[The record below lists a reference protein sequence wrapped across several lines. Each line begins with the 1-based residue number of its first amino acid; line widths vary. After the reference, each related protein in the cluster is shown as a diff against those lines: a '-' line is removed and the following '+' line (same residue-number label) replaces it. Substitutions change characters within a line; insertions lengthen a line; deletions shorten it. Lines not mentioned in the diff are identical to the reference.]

1 MTSYQ
6 ELTAGGESSS
16 TLFAG
21 YRRAKEVINQ
31 DLDGAAQPGE
41 EFGSEAGLDGLQP
54 DTLTLCAPLDA
65 PPLPPHPAPA
75 CTHSPRVPWRRGAQ
89 GQGCAGP
96 SASKSSSEAPPLGF
110 EFGSLTKL
118 GRVGTEVL
126 VAVGSSAGWT
136 DVDVNRETFE
146 WMRVKRSRQSAG
158 EFVCACETENE
169 SVKNLRLTRFFFI
182 CIFFF
187 FTKLLRLV
195 VRV

>member
-16 TLFAG
+16 PLFAG
-21 YRRAKEVINQ
+21 CRRAKEVINQ

-41 EFGSEAGLDGLQP
+41 EFGSEAGFDGLQP

-65 PPLPPHPAPA
+65 PP
-75 CTHSPRVPWRRGAQ
+75 
-89 GQGCAGP
+89 
-96 SASKSSSEAPPLGF
+96 APPLGF

-118 GRVGTEVL
+118 GRVGTGVL

-158 EFVCACETENE
+158 EFVRACAR
-169 SVKNLRLTRFFFI
+169 VRLKTSR
-182 CIFFF
+182 
-187 FTKLLRLV
+187 
-195 VRV
+195 